1 MPSSRSEARPQ
12 RGSTTA
18 AGASADSV
26 GLVDR
31 LFAPISIAP
40 LVYFRVACGAL
51 LVWLVCIF
59 FNYRGLDQIYE
70 YFIGPSLHFTY
81 PGFDWVKPLPGRGM
95 YILFFGLGLAAA
107 LVTVGL
113 GYRVAAAA
121 FFLGFTYVFLLEKA
135 RYLNH
140 YYLVCL
146 VALLLAVVPAH
157 RSFSLDVLLRP
168 SLRAATVPAWTLW
181 LLRFQFGV
189 VYFFAGLAKCHAD
202 WIDGTII
209 RLMFADKT
217 GLPVIGDLLTQ
228 PWLAVAFSWGGLLL
242 DLLAFP
248 LLLWRRTRL
257 PMLVLVVVFHVM
269 NSQLFAIDIFPW
281 MMIAAS
287 VILFFPDRL
296 PWFDRPDASAHGP
309 AGGAAA
315 QAASE
320 AAAASATATAE
331 IPPVARPLGR
341 GRKLTLAFL
350 AAYVAM
356 QTLMPLRHV
365 VYADDG
371 DWTEEGQIFAWR
383 MLMTYKYA
391 LPPRFPVT
399 YRRAGRLV
407 KEDLPVPAPGDTAF
421 WVTHWQFRKMAID
434 PDMILQYCHWRRDQL
449 VRAGCDQIDIR
460 AEVAVSL
467 NGREPRPMIDPGVN
481 LAEEPRRLLTAYP
494 WILPLDAPPARGT
507 ASDAAR

>member
-1 MPSSRSEARPQ
+1 MSSSRSEAQPQ

-18 AGASADSV
+18 DSAAPVAV
-26 GLVDR
+26 GLVAR

-51 LVWLVCIF
+51 LVWLVFIF
-59 FNYRGLDQIYE
+59 FNHQGADQIFE
-70 YFIGPSLHFTY
+70 YFVGPSFHFTY
-81 PGFDWVKPLPGRGM
+81 PGFGWVKPLPGRGM

-107 LVTVGL
+107 LVTAGL
-113 GYRVAAAA
+113 AYRLSAAALC
-121 FFLGFTYVFLLEKA
+121 LGFTYVFLLEKA
-135 RYLNH
+135 RYVNH

-157 RSFSLDVLLRP
+157 RAFSLDVLLRP

-181 LLRFQFGV
+181 LLRFQFGA

-209 RLMFADKT
+209 RLMFAEKT
-217 GLPVIGDLLTQ
+217 GLPIIGDLLAQ
-228 PWLAVAFSWGGLLL
+228 PWLAVVFSWGGLLL

-257 PMLVLVVVFHVM
+257 PMLVVVVSFHVM
-269 NSQLFAIDIFPW
+269 NSQLFTIDIFPW

-296 PWFDRPDASAHGP
+296 PWFGRPDESTQAP
-309 AGGAAA
+309 AGRAHSQGASEGAAA
-315 QAASE
+315 PTSAAI
-320 AAAASATATAE
+320 AV
-331 IPPVARPLGR
+331 PPVARPLGR

-350 AAYVAM
+350 AVYVAV
-356 QTLMPLRHV
+356 QTLVPLRHV
-365 VYADDG
+365 LYADDG

-407 KEDLPVPAPGDTAF
+407 KEELPIPAPGDTAF

-460 AEVAVSL
+460 AEVMVSL
-467 NGREPRPMIDPGVN
+467 NGREPRPLIDPNVN

-494 WILPLDAPPARGT
+494 WILPLDAPPASGA